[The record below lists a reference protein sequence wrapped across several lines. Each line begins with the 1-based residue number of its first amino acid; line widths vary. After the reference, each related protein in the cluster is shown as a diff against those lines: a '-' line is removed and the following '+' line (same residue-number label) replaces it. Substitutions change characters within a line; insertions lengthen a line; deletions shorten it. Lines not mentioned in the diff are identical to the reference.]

1 MAMFELEFLN
11 GARAGESFPLAG
23 TIEVGRDPGCAL
35 ALSAGDISRIHARF
49 ETDGTTLTVHDNKS
63 FNGTFVNDQRV
74 TSVGL
79 AAGDTV
85 QLGKTQFRVRWRPPT
100 LEIPGYDAFDFHDD
114 SAVYETEVMIA
125 VSELRPA
132 HADPAVLAA
141 RLKAVFEVSTAL
153 AEIRDLE
160 AVTNRVLECLFEVFP
175 QADRGFLMLGSD
187 PNDLEARAVRQR
199 GMDVIGELKVSTS
212 ICRRALES
220 KSAVLFNHS
229 EKPGFKLGRSVMA
242 LNIRNAMTVPLV
254 MGDEVEGLL
263 QIDTP
268 DAARPFTRDDLEL
281 AVAVAQQVAIALH
294 NAQLLKQVEK
304 EITTRKNLTRFLPG
318 PLVDQAV
325 KGEIDLSLGGRSC
338 SGTILFSDVVGFTR
352 MSELLE
358 PEEVV
363 SLMNRYFDRMVPC
376 IQKTGGAI
384 DKYMGDAIMAFWGI
398 PFGEEASAMGGA
410 ESALTMQAAI
420 AGFNSIQVEEGLPS
434 VGMGIGL
441 NSGPVV
447 AGNIGSRDRTEYTV
461 LGDTVNT
468 AQRIEAT
475 AGRDVTLVGASTWSE
490 LGGRGFG
497 LRMPP
502 RMVKNKVEP
511 LDLFSLRGLRVDHDE
526 VVLHLPVRSGEHE
539 AVLIRRLGDST
550 FVILHPEEVDLTA
563 APLVTAIPEWPGVT
577 LGVAD
582 LVVRHDSQKANAGL
596 ARSQIRL
603 ADATLSGLLG
613 PRPVQCLLEWTDM
626 RRV

>member
-1 MAMFELEFLN
+1 MFELEFLS
-11 GARAGESFPLAG
+11 GARAGETIPVTG
-23 TIEVGRDPGCAL
+23 TFEVGRDPSCAL
-35 ALSAGDISRIHARF
+35 TLSASDVSRVHARF
-49 ETDGTTLTVHDNKS
+49 EADGTRLTVHDNGS
-63 FNGTFVNDQRV
+63 FNGTFVNDRQV
-74 TSVGL
+74 TSVEV
-79 AAGDTV
+79 ASGDTV
-85 QLGKTQFRVRWRPPT
+85 RLGNTQFRVRWRPPT
-100 LEIPGYDAFDFHDD
+100 QEIPGYDAFDFQEE
-114 SAVYETEVMIA
+114 SPAYETEVMAA
-125 VSELRPA
+125 VADLRPA
-132 HADPAVLAA
+132 HDDPVVLAA
-141 RLKAVFEVSTAL
+141 RLKAVFDVSMAL

-175 QADRGFLMLGSD
+175 QADRGFLMLGND
-187 PNDLEARAVRQR
+187 PEHLEARAVRQR
-199 GMDVIGELKVSTS
+199 AKDIIGELKVSTS

-220 KSAVLFNHS
+220 KSAVLFNHT
-229 EKPGFKLGRSVMA
+229 EKPSFKLGRSVMA
-242 LNIRNAMTVPLV
+242 LDIRNAMTIPLV

-268 DAARPFTRDDLEL
+268 DATRPFTRDDLEL

-294 NAQLLKQVEK
+294 NAQLLERVEK
-304 EITTRKNLTRFLPG
+304 ETTTRKNLVRFLPG

-338 SGTILFSDVVGFTR
+338 AGTLLFSDVVGFTR
-352 MSELLE
+352 LSELLE
-358 PEEVV
+358 PEAVV
-363 SLMNRYFDRMVPC
+363 TLMNRYFDRMVPC

-398 PFGEEASAMGGA
+398 PFEEEGSAASGV
-410 ESALTMQAAI
+410 ESALAMQTAL
-420 AGFNSIQVEEGLPS
+420 AGFNNILVAEGTPAI
-434 VGMGIGL
+434 GMGIGL

-475 AGRDVTLVGASTWSE
+475 AGRTQTLVGASTWRE
-490 LGGRGFG
+490 LEGRGFG

-502 RMVKNKVEP
+502 RTVKNKVAP

-526 VVLHLPVRSGEHE
+526 VVLHLPVRSGDHE
-539 AVLIRRLGDST
+539 GLLIRRLGDST
-550 FVILHPEEVDLTA
+550 FVILHPEGVDPTA
-563 APLVTAIPEWPGVT
+563 ATLVTAVPEWPGVA

-582 LVVRHDSQKANAGL
+582 LVVSHGGPRADGGL

-603 ADATLSGLLG
+603 GDTTLSGLLG
-613 PRPVQCLLEWTDM
+613 PRPVQCLLEWADM